1 MNNNKFSYLIVF
13 VSSLIM
19 TGCGGQ
25 NNNSNSSDSS
35 KSGNLFE
42 QAMISGIKEFDDH
55 HYEKAVAYF
64 EKAKQ
69 IEPKNGDSYGWLA
82 STFQKSK
89 EYVKAELNYQEA
101 IKLSPNNFEF
111 RLNYARLLATC
122 PDNQIR
128 NGTKALELAKQ
139 LIDKNLD
146 PNLEPNILAT
156 IAYSYAEV
164 GQFNEAVQMMQKS
177 IDHPNLPADL
187 KTTGKERLELFKNKK
202 VFRLD

>member
-1 MNNNKFSYLIVF
+1 MKTSKFVFLLLLLFGLMLI
-13 VSSLIM
+13 
-19 TGCGGQ
+19 GCASQ
-25 NNNSNSSDSS
+25 NAPSNSSS
-35 KSGNLFE
+35 SGNLFE

-55 HYEKAVAYF
+55 HYESAVAYF
-64 EKAKQ
+64 EKAKK

-89 EYVKAELNYQEA
+89 EYAKAESNYQEA
-101 IKLSPNNFEF
+101 IKLSPNNLEF

-128 NGTKALELAKQ
+128 NGTKALEMAKQ

-164 GQFNEAVQMMQKS
+164 GQFDEAAQMMQKS
-177 IDHPNLPADL
+177 VDHPNLPADL

-202 VFRLD
+202 VFRLN